1 MNNISKSFLS
11 PLLAQAKL
19 RFSCENSGGST
30 PLCSMMETNYCD
42 NITTRNSNI
51 SEKPVSDS
59 FCQAKE
65 KDQYSDIDL
74 LLSDA
79 IGEKPSYKKRG
90 YLEFSET
97 RGLASSL

>member
-1 MNNISKSFLS
+1 MNNIPKSFLS
-11 PLLAQAKL
+11 PL
-19 RFSCENSGGST
+19 
-30 PLCSMMETNYCD
+30 CSIITTNYCD
-42 NITTRNSNI
+42 NIMTRNSNI
-51 SEKPVSDS
+51 SEIPT

-90 YLEFSET
+90 YLEFLAT